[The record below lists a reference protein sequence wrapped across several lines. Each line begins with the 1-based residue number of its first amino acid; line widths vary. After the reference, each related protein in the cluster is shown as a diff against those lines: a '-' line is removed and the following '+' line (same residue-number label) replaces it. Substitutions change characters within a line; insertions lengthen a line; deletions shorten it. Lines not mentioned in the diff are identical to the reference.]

1 MVDRS
6 GPGLAGN
13 AGVTEVPGTA
23 GASGISVRQ
32 LTKTYGRFRAL
43 HRVDMDVAP
52 GSFLA
57 LFGPNGAGKST
68 LLGII
73 AGLVRPSRGQVFL
86 DGEEITKDRDENL
99 GKRIGALSY
108 QTYLYDE
115 LTVLENLRFY
125 GRLFGVENREERIRS
140 LLCTVGMKARSGS
153 PVRTLSRGM
162 RQRVALARALL
173 HDPDI
178 LLLDEPY
185 TGLDQDALVMLKTVL
200 AARKKTVL
208 LVTHDLVRGLESAD
222 RVAILNRGRL
232 VFDAETRD
240 LSASDFEQTYR
251 DHAV

>member
-1 MVDRS
+1 M
-6 GPGLAGN
+6 GN
-13 AGVTEVPGTA
+13 LSAP
-23 GASGISVRQ
+23 GISIRQ

-43 HRVDMDVAP
+43 HRVDMEVAP

-73 AGLVRPSRGQVFL
+73 AGLVRPSRGQVLL
-86 DGEEITKDRDENL
+86 DGDVITGDRDESL
-99 GKRIGALSY
+99 GERIGALSY

-115 LTVLENLRFY
+115 LTVRENLRFY
-125 GRLFGVENREERIRS
+125 GKLYGIKNSEERIEE
-140 LLCTVGMKARSGS
+140 LLRTVGMDARAGS

-173 HDPDI
+173 HDPDV

-185 TGLDQDALVMLKTVL
+185 SGLDQDALVMLKTIL
-200 AARKKTVL
+200 TARNKTIL
-208 LVTHDLVRGLESAD
+208 LVTHDLARGLESAD

-232 VFDAETRD
+232 VFEAGTRD
-240 LSASDFEQTYR
+240 LSRVDFEQAYR

>member
-1 MVDRS
+1 MGDRS
-6 GPGLAGN
+6 A
-13 AGVTEVPGTA
+13 AGVAGTPA
-23 GASGISVRQ
+23 TSGAHGVASAPGISVRQ

-43 HRVDMDVAP
+43 HRVDLEVAP

-125 GRLFGVENREERIRS
+125 GRLFGVEDREERIES
-140 LLCTVGMKARSGS
+140 LLSTVGMESRSGS

-185 TGLDQDALVMLKTVL
+185 SGLDQDAMVMLKTVL
-200 AARKKTVL
+200 TARNKTIL

-232 VFDAETRD
+232 VFEAEARE

>member
-1 MVDRS
+1 MADGS
-6 GPGLAGN
+6 IPGIG
-13 AGVTEVPGTA
+13 
-23 GASGISVRQ
+23 VRQ

-43 HRVDMDVAP
+43 HRVDLDVAP

-86 DGEEITKDRDENL
+86 NGEEITKDRDESL
-99 GKRIGALSY
+99 GQRIGVLSY

-125 GRLFGVENREERIRS
+125 GKLYGIDNHRERIEE
-140 LLCTVGMKARSGS
+140 LLGTVGMASRSGS

-185 TGLDQDALVMLKTVL
+185 SGLDQDALAILKTIL
-200 AARKKTVL
+200 AERNKTIL
-208 LVTHDLVRGLESAD
+208 LVTHDLARGLESAD

-232 VFDAETRD
+232 VFEAGTRG
-240 LSASDFEQTYR
+240 LSQVEFERIYR
-251 DHAV
+251 DHAS

>member
-6 GPGLAGN
+6 AP
-13 AGVTEVPGTA
+13 
-23 GASGISVRQ
+23 GISIRQ
-32 LTKTYGRFRAL
+32 LTKSYGRFRAL
-43 HRVDMDVAP
+43 NRVDMDVAP

-86 DGEEITKDRDENL
+86 DGDEITKDRDESL
-99 GKRIGALSY
+99 GRRIGVLSG

-125 GRLFGVENREERIRS
+125 GSLYDVDNRRERIEE
-140 LLCTVGMKARSGS
+140 LLHTVGMEGRSGS
-153 PVRTLSRGM
+153 SVRTLSRGM

-173 HDPDI
+173 HDPAL

-185 TGLDQDALVMLKTVL
+185 SGLDQEALVMLKTIL
-200 AARKKTVL
+200 AARDRTIL
-208 LVTHDLVRGLESAD
+208 LVTHDLVRGLEAAD

-232 VFDAETRD
+232 VFKAEASG
-240 LSASDFEQTYR
+240 LSPVELEQTYR
-251 DHAV
+251 DHAS

>member
-1 MVDRS
+1 MIDGSAPGVS
-6 GPGLAGN
+6 GTPGA
-13 AGVTEVPGTA
+13 P
-23 GASGISVRQ
+23 GISVRQ

-43 HRVDMDVAP
+43 HRVDVDVAP
-52 GSFLA
+52 GSFFS

-86 DGEEITKDRDENL
+86 DGDEITKDRDESL
-99 GKRIGALSY
+99 GKRIGALFGQS
-108 QTYLYDE
+108 YLYDE

-125 GRLFGVENREERIRS
+125 GNLHGIENREERIEE
-140 LLCTVGMKARSGS
+140 LLHTVGMEARSGS

-173 HDPDI
+173 HDPDV

-185 TGLDQDALVMLKTVL
+185 SGLDQDALTRLKTIL
-200 AARKKTVL
+200 TAKNKTIL
-208 LVTHDLVRGLESAD
+208 LVTHDLGRGLESAD

-232 VFDAETRD
+232 VFEAEASD
-240 LSASDFEQTYR
+240 LSPAELERTYR
-251 DHAV
+251 DHAL

>member
-1 MVDRS
+1 MGDLS
-6 GPGLAGN
+6 APA
-13 AGVTEVPGTA
+13 
-23 GASGISVRQ
+23 ISIRQ

-43 HRVDMDVAP
+43 HRVDMEVAP

-73 AGLVRPSRGQVFL
+73 AGLVRPSRGQVLL
-86 DGEEITKDRDENL
+86 DGDVITGDRDESL
-99 GKRIGALSY
+99 GERIGALSY

-115 LTVLENLRFY
+115 LTVRENLRFY
-125 GRLFGVENREERIRS
+125 GKLYGIKNGEERIEE
-140 LLCTVGMKARSGS
+140 LLRTVGMDARAGS

-173 HDPDI
+173 HDPDV

-185 TGLDQDALVMLKTVL
+185 SGLDQDALVMLKTIL
-200 AARKKTVL
+200 TARNKTIL
-208 LVTHDLVRGLESAD
+208 LVTHDLARGLESAD

-232 VFDAETRD
+232 VFEAGTRD
-240 LSASDFEQTYR
+240 LSRVDFEQAYR

>member
-1 MVDRS
+1 MVDGS
-6 GPGLAGN
+6 IPGIG
-13 AGVTEVPGTA
+13 
-23 GASGISVRQ
+23 VRQ

-43 HRVDMDVAP
+43 HRVDLDVAP

-86 DGEEITKDRDENL
+86 DGEEITKDRDESL
-99 GKRIGALSY
+99 GQRIGVLSY

-115 LTVLENLRFY
+115 LTALENLRFY
-125 GRLFGVENREERIRS
+125 GKLYGIENHRERIEE
-140 LLCTVGMKARSGS
+140 LLDTVGMASRSGS

-162 RQRVALARALL
+162 RQRVALARTLL

-178 LLLDEPY
+178 LLLDEPFS
-185 TGLDQDALVMLKTVL
+185 GLDQDALAILKTIL
-200 AARKKTVL
+200 AERNKTIL

-232 VFDAETRD
+232 AFEAGTRG
-240 LSASDFEQTYR
+240 LSQVEFERIYR
-251 DHAV
+251 DHAA

>member
-1 MVDRS
+1 MVDES
-6 GPGLAGN
+6 IPGIG
-13 AGVTEVPGTA
+13 
-23 GASGISVRQ
+23 VRQ

-43 HRVDMDVAP
+43 HRVDLDVAP

-73 AGLVRPSRGQVFL
+73 AGLVRPSHGQVFL
-86 DGEEITKDRDENL
+86 DGEEITKDRDESL
-99 GKRIGALSY
+99 GQRIGVLSY

-125 GRLFGVENREERIRS
+125 GKLYGIGNHRERIEE
-140 LLCTVGMKARSGS
+140 LLGTVGMASRSGS

-185 TGLDQDALVMLKTVL
+185 SGLDQDALGILKTIL
-200 AARKKTVL
+200 AERNKTIL
-208 LVTHDLVRGLESAD
+208 LVTHDLGRGLESAD

-232 VFDAETRD
+232 VFEAGTRG
-240 LSASDFEQTYR
+240 LSQVEFERIYR
-251 DHAV
+251 DHAS

>member
-1 MVDRS
+1 MGDLS
-6 GPGLAGN
+6 AP
-13 AGVTEVPGTA
+13 
-23 GASGISVRQ
+23 GISIRQ

-43 HRVDMDVAP
+43 HRVDMEVAP

-73 AGLVRPSRGQVFL
+73 AGLVRPSRGQVLL
-86 DGEEITKDRDENL
+86 DGDVITGDRDESL
-99 GKRIGALSY
+99 GERIGVLSY

-115 LTVLENLRFY
+115 LTVRENLRFY
-125 GRLFGVENREERIRS
+125 GKLYGIKNSEERIEE
-140 LLCTVGMKARSGS
+140 LLCTVGMDARAGS

-173 HDPDI
+173 HDPDV

-185 TGLDQDALVMLKTVL
+185 SGLDQDALVMLKTIL
-200 AARKKTVL
+200 TARNKTIL
-208 LVTHDLVRGLESAD
+208 LVTHDLARGLESAD

-232 VFDAETRD
+232 VFEAGTRD
-240 LSASDFEQTYR
+240 LSRVDFEQAYR

>member
-1 MVDRS
+1 MVDES
-6 GPGLAGN
+6 IPGIG
-13 AGVTEVPGTA
+13 
-23 GASGISVRQ
+23 VRQ

-43 HRVDMDVAP
+43 HRVDLDVAP

-86 DGEEITKDRDENL
+86 DGEEITKDRDESL
-99 GKRIGALSY
+99 GKRIGVLSY

-125 GRLFGVENREERIRS
+125 GKLYGIDNHRERIEE
-140 LLCTVGMKARSGS
+140 LLGTVGMASRSGS

-185 TGLDQDALVMLKTVL
+185 SGLDQDALAILKTIL
-200 AARKKTVL
+200 AERNKTIL
-208 LVTHDLVRGLESAD
+208 LVTHDLARGLESAD

-232 VFDAETRD
+232 VFEAGTPG
-240 LSASDFEQTYR
+240 LSQVEFERIYR
-251 DHAV
+251 DHAS

>member
-1 MVDRS
+1 MTDRS
-6 GPGLAGN
+6 AP
-13 AGVTEVPGTA
+13 
-23 GASGISVRQ
+23 GISIRQ

-68 LLGII
+68 LLGVI

-86 DGEEITKDRDENL
+86 DGDEITKDRDESL
-99 GKRIGALSY
+99 GRRIGVLSY

-115 LTVLENLRFY
+115 LTVRENLRFY
-125 GRLFGVENREERIRS
+125 GKLFGVENREERIEE
-140 LLCTVGMKARSGS
+140 LLRTVGMETRSGS

-185 TGLDQDALVMLKTVL
+185 SGLDQDALAMLKAIL
-200 AARKKTVL
+200 IERNKTIL
-208 LVTHDLVRGLESAD
+208 LVTHDLVRGMESAD
-222 RVAILNRGRL
+222 RVAILNRGSL
-232 VFDAETRD
+232 VFEAETRG
-240 LSASDFEQTYR
+240 LSQVEFERTYR

>member
-1 MVDRS
+1 M
-6 GPGLAGN
+6 GN
-13 AGVTEVPGTA
+13 LSAP
-23 GASGISVRQ
+23 GISIRQ

-43 HRVDMDVAP
+43 HRVDMEVAP

-73 AGLVRPSRGQVFL
+73 AGLVRPSRGQVLL
-86 DGEEITKDRDENL
+86 DGDEITGDRDESL
-99 GKRIGALSY
+99 GERIGALSY

-115 LTVLENLRFY
+115 LTVRENLRFY
-125 GRLFGVENREERIRS
+125 GKLYGIKNSEERIEE
-140 LLCTVGMKARSGS
+140 LLRTVGMDARAGS

-173 HDPDI
+173 HDPDV

-185 TGLDQDALVMLKTVL
+185 SGLDQDALVMLKTIL
-200 AARKKTVL
+200 TARNKTIL
-208 LVTHDLVRGLESAD
+208 LVTHDLARGLESAD

-232 VFDAETRD
+232 VFEAGTRD
-240 LSASDFEQTYR
+240 LSRVDFEQAYR

>member
-1 MVDRS
+1 MGDLS
-6 GPGLAGN
+6 AP
-13 AGVTEVPGTA
+13 
-23 GASGISVRQ
+23 GISIRQ

-43 HRVDMDVAP
+43 HRVDMEVAP

-73 AGLVRPSRGQVFL
+73 AGLVRPSRGQVLL
-86 DGEEITKDRDENL
+86 DGDVITGDRDESL
-99 GKRIGALSY
+99 GERIGVLSY

-115 LTVLENLRFY
+115 LTVRENLRFY
-125 GRLFGVENREERIRS
+125 GKLYGIKNSEERIEE
-140 LLCTVGMKARSGS
+140 LLRTVGMDARAGS

-173 HDPDI
+173 HDPDV

-185 TGLDQDALVMLKTVL
+185 SGLDQDALVMLKTIL
-200 AARKKTVL
+200 TARNKTIL
-208 LVTHDLVRGLESAD
+208 LVTHDLARGLESAD

-232 VFDAETRD
+232 VFEAGTRD
-240 LSASDFEQTYR
+240 LSRVDFEQAYR

>member
-1 MVDRS
+1 MGDLS
-6 GPGLAGN
+6 APA
-13 AGVTEVPGTA
+13 
-23 GASGISVRQ
+23 ISIRQ

-43 HRVDMDVAP
+43 HRVDMEVAP

-73 AGLVRPSRGQVFL
+73 AGLVRPSRGQVLL
-86 DGEEITKDRDENL
+86 DGDVITGDRDESL
-99 GKRIGALSY
+99 GERIGVLSY

-115 LTVLENLRFY
+115 LTVRENLRFY
-125 GRLFGVENREERIRS
+125 GKLYGIKNSEERIEE
-140 LLCTVGMKARSGS
+140 LLRTVGMDARAGS

-173 HDPDI
+173 HDPDV

-185 TGLDQDALVMLKTVL
+185 SGLDQDALVMLKTIL
-200 AARKKTVL
+200 TARNKTIL
-208 LVTHDLVRGLESAD
+208 LVTHDLARGLESAD

-232 VFDAETRD
+232 VFEAGTRD
-240 LSASDFEQTYR
+240 LSRVDFEQAYR

>member
-6 GPGLAGN
+6 AP
-13 AGVTEVPGTA
+13 
-23 GASGISVRQ
+23 GISIRQ
-32 LTKTYGRFRAL
+32 LTKSYGRFRAL
-43 HRVDMDVAP
+43 NRVDMDVAP

-86 DGEEITKDRDENL
+86 DGDEITKDRDESL
-99 GKRIGALSY
+99 GRRIGVLSG

-125 GRLFGVENREERIRS
+125 GNLYDVDNRRERIEE
-140 LLCTVGMKARSGS
+140 LLYTVGMEGRSGS

-173 HDPDI
+173 HDPAV

-185 TGLDQDALVMLKTVL
+185 SGLDQEALVMLKTIL
-200 AARKKTVL
+200 AARDRTIL
-208 LVTHDLVRGLESAD
+208 LVTHDLVRGLEAAD

-232 VFDAETRD
+232 VFKAEASG
-240 LSASDFEQTYR
+240 LSPVELEQTYR
-251 DHAV
+251 DHAS

>member
-1 MVDRS
+1 MGDRS
-6 GPGLAGN
+6 AP
-13 AGVTEVPGTA
+13 
-23 GASGISVRQ
+23 GISIRQ
-32 LTKTYGRFRAL
+32 LTKSYGRFRAL

-73 AGLVRPSRGQVFL
+73 AGLVRPSRGEVFL
-86 DGEEITKDRDENL
+86 DGEEITKDRDEDL
-99 GKRIGALSY
+99 GKRIGVLSF

-125 GRLFGVENREERIRS
+125 GRLFGVENREERIGS
-140 LLCTVGMKARSGS
+140 LLSTVGMEARSGS

-185 TGLDQDALVMLKTVL
+185 SGLDQDAMVMLKTVL
-200 AARKKTVL
+200 ATRNKTVL

-222 RVAILNRGRL
+222 RVAILNHGRL
-232 VFDAETRD
+232 VFEAEASQ
-240 LSASDFEQTYR
+240 LSTSDFEQTYR

>member
-6 GPGLAGN
+6 AP
-13 AGVTEVPGTA
+13 
-23 GASGISVRQ
+23 GISIRQ
-32 LTKTYGRFRAL
+32 LTKSYGRFRAL
-43 HRVDMDVAP
+43 NRVDMDVAP

-86 DGEEITKDRDENL
+86 DGDEITKDRDESL
-99 GKRIGALSY
+99 GRRIGVLSG

-125 GRLFGVENREERIRS
+125 GNLYDVDNRRERIEE
-140 LLCTVGMKARSGS
+140 LLHTVGMEGRSGS

-173 HDPDI
+173 HDPAV

-185 TGLDQDALVMLKTVL
+185 SGLDQEALVMLKTIL
-200 AARKKTVL
+200 AARDRTIL
-208 LVTHDLVRGLESAD
+208 LVTHDLVRGLEAAD

-232 VFDAETRD
+232 VFKAEASG
-240 LSASDFEQTYR
+240 LSPVELEQTYR
-251 DHAV
+251 DYAS

>member
-1 MVDRS
+1 MGDRAA
-6 GPGLAGN
+6 P
-13 AGVTEVPGTA
+13 
-23 GASGISVRQ
+23 GISIRQ

-43 HRVDMDVAP
+43 HRVDMDLAP
-52 GSFLA
+52 GSFLS

-86 DGEEITKDRDENL
+86 DGDEITKDRDESL

-125 GRLFGVENREERIRS
+125 GNLYRIENRKERIEE
-140 LLCTVGMKARSGS
+140 LLHTVGMDARSGS

-185 TGLDQDALVMLKTVL
+185 AGLDQDALVMLKTIL
-200 AARKKTVL
+200 AARNKTIL
-208 LVTHDLVRGLESAD
+208 LVTHDLARGLESAD

-232 VFDAETRD
+232 VFEAAAGG
-240 LSASDFEQTYR
+240 LSPVELERTYR
-251 DHAV
+251 EHAA

>member
-1 MVDRS
+1 MGDRS
-6 GPGLAGN
+6 A
-13 AGVTEVPGTA
+13 AGVAGTPAASGAHGVA
-23 GASGISVRQ
+23 GAPGISVRQ

-43 HRVDMDVAP
+43 HRVDLEVAP

-125 GRLFGVENREERIRS
+125 GRLFGVEDREERIES
-140 LLCTVGMKARSGS
+140 LLSTVGMESRSGS

-185 TGLDQDALVMLKTVL
+185 SGLDQDAMVMLKTVL
-200 AARKKTVL
+200 TARNKTIL

-222 RVAILNRGRL
+222 RVAILNHGRL
-232 VFDAETRD
+232 VFEAETSE
-240 LSASDFEQTYR
+240 LSTSDFEQTYR

>member
-6 GPGLAGN
+6 AP
-13 AGVTEVPGTA
+13 
-23 GASGISVRQ
+23 GISIRQ
-32 LTKTYGRFRAL
+32 LTKTFGRFRAL
-43 HRVDMDVAP
+43 HRVDMEVAP
-52 GSFLA
+52 GSSLA

-86 DGEEITKDRDENL
+86 DGDEITKDRDESL
-99 GKRIGALSY
+99 GKRIGALSC
-108 QTYLYDE
+108 QTYLYDD

-125 GRLFGVENREERIRS
+125 GNLYRIEHRKERIEE
-140 LLCTVGMKARSGS
+140 LLRTVGMEARAGS

-162 RQRVALARALL
+162 NQRVALARALL

-185 TGLDQDALVMLKTVL
+185 SGLDQDALSMLKTTL
-200 AARKKTVL
+200 AERNKTIL

-232 VFDAETRD
+232 VFEAESSD
-240 LSASDFEQTYR
+240 LSPGELERAYR
-251 DHAV
+251 DHAS

>member
-1 MVDRS
+1 MADGS
-6 GPGLAGN
+6 IPGIG
-13 AGVTEVPGTA
+13 
-23 GASGISVRQ
+23 VRQ

-43 HRVDMDVAP
+43 HRVDLDVAP

-86 DGEEITKDRDENL
+86 NGEEITKDRDESL
-99 GKRIGALSY
+99 GQRIGVLSY

-125 GRLFGVENREERIRS
+125 GKLYGIDNHRERIEE
-140 LLCTVGMKARSGS
+140 LLGTVGMASRSGS

-173 HDPDI
+173 HDPDV

-185 TGLDQDALVMLKTVL
+185 SGLDQDALAILKTIL
-200 AARKKTVL
+200 AGRNKTIL
-208 LVTHDLVRGLESAD
+208 LVTHDLARGLESAD

-232 VFDAETRD
+232 VFEAGTRG
-240 LSASDFEQTYR
+240 LSQVEFERIYR
-251 DHAV
+251 DHAS

>member
-6 GPGLAGN
+6 AP
-13 AGVTEVPGTA
+13 
-23 GASGISVRQ
+23 GISIRQ
-32 LTKTYGRFRAL
+32 LTKSYGRFRAL
-43 HRVDMDVAP
+43 NRVDMDVAP

-86 DGEEITKDRDENL
+86 DGDEITKDRDESL
-99 GKRIGALSY
+99 GRRIGVLSG

-125 GRLFGVENREERIRS
+125 GSLYDVDNRRERIEE
-140 LLCTVGMKARSGS
+140 LLHTVGMEGRSGS

-173 HDPDI
+173 HDPAV

-185 TGLDQDALVMLKTVL
+185 SGLDQEALVMLKTIL
-200 AARKKTVL
+200 AARDRTIL
-208 LVTHDLVRGLESAD
+208 LVTHDLVRGLEAAD

-232 VFDAETRD
+232 VFKAEASG
-240 LSASDFEQTYR
+240 LSPVELEQTYR
-251 DHAV
+251 DHAS

>member
-1 MVDRS
+1 MGDRS
-6 GPGLAGN
+6 AP
-13 AGVTEVPGTA
+13 
-23 GASGISVRQ
+23 GISIRQ

-43 HRVDMDVAP
+43 HRVDMEVAP

-68 LLGII
+68 LLGVI
-73 AGLVRPSRGQVFL
+73 AGLVRPSRGQVLL
-86 DGEEITKDRDENL
+86 DGDEITGDRDESL
-99 GKRIGALSY
+99 GERIGVLSY

-115 LTVLENLRFY
+115 LTVRENMRFY
-125 GRLFGVENREERIRS
+125 GKLYGIKNSEERIEE
-140 LLCTVGMKARSGS
+140 LLRTVGMDARAGS

-173 HDPDI
+173 HDPDV

-185 TGLDQDALVMLKTVL
+185 SGLDQDALVMLKTIL
-200 AARKKTVL
+200 TARNKTIL
-208 LVTHDLVRGLESAD
+208 LVTHDLARGLESAD

-232 VFDAETRD
+232 VFEAGTRD
-240 LSASDFEQTYR
+240 LSRVDFEQAYR

>member
-1 MVDRS
+1 MVDGS
-6 GPGLAGN
+6 IPGIG
-13 AGVTEVPGTA
+13 
-23 GASGISVRQ
+23 VRQ

-43 HRVDMDVAP
+43 HRVDLDVAP

-86 DGEEITKDRDENL
+86 DGEEITKDRDESL
-99 GKRIGALSY
+99 GQRIGVLSY

-125 GRLFGVENREERIRS
+125 GKLYGIDNHRERIEE
-140 LLCTVGMKARSGS
+140 LLDTVGMASRSGS

-185 TGLDQDALVMLKTVL
+185 SGLDQDALAILKTIL
-200 AARKKTVL
+200 AERNKTIL
-208 LVTHDLVRGLESAD
+208 LVTHDLARGLESAD

-232 VFDAETRD
+232 VFEAGTCG
-240 LSASDFEQTYR
+240 LSQVEFERIYR
-251 DHAV
+251 DHAS

>member
-1 MVDRS
+1 MGDRS
-6 GPGLAGN
+6 AP
-13 AGVTEVPGTA
+13 
-23 GASGISVRQ
+23 GISIRQ

-43 HRVDMDVAP
+43 HRVDMEVAP

-68 LLGII
+68 LLGVI
-73 AGLVRPSRGQVFL
+73 AGLVRPSRGQVLL
-86 DGEEITKDRDENL
+86 DGDEITGDRDESL
-99 GKRIGALSY
+99 GERIGVLSY

-115 LTVLENLRFY
+115 LTVRENMRFY
-125 GRLFGVENREERIRS
+125 GKLYGIKNGEERIEA
-140 LLCTVGMKARSGS
+140 LLRTVGMDARAGS

-173 HDPDI
+173 HDPDV

-185 TGLDQDALVMLKTVL
+185 SGLDQDALVMLKTIL
-200 AARKKTVL
+200 TARNKTIL
-208 LVTHDLVRGLESAD
+208 LVTHDLARGLESAD

-232 VFDAETRD
+232 VFEAGTRD
-240 LSASDFEQTYR
+240 LSRVDFEQAYR

>member
-1 MVDRS
+1 MIDGSAPGVS
-6 GPGLAGN
+6 GTPGA
-13 AGVTEVPGTA
+13 P
-23 GASGISVRQ
+23 GISVRQ

-43 HRVDMDVAP
+43 HRVDVDVAP
-52 GSFLA
+52 GSFFS

-86 DGEEITKDRDENL
+86 DGDEITKDRDESL
-99 GKRIGALSY
+99 GKRIGALFGQS
-108 QTYLYDE
+108 YLYDE

-125 GRLFGVENREERIRS
+125 GNLHGIENREERIEE
-140 LLCTVGMKARSGS
+140 LLRVVGMEARSGS

-173 HDPDI
+173 HDPDV

-185 TGLDQDALVMLKTVL
+185 SGLDQDALTRLKTIL
-200 AARKKTVL
+200 TAKNKTIL
-208 LVTHDLVRGLESAD
+208 LVTHDLGRGLESAD

-232 VFDAETRD
+232 VFEAEASD
-240 LSASDFEQTYR
+240 LSPAELERTYR
-251 DHAV
+251 DHAL

>member
-1 MVDRS
+1 MGDRS
-6 GPGLAGN
+6 AP
-13 AGVTEVPGTA
+13 
-23 GASGISVRQ
+23 GISIRQ

-43 HRVDMDVAP
+43 HRVDMEVAP

-73 AGLVRPSRGQVFL
+73 AGLVRPSRGQVLL
-86 DGEEITKDRDENL
+86 DGDVITGDRDESL
-99 GKRIGALSY
+99 GERIGALSY

-115 LTVLENLRFY
+115 LTVRENLRFY
-125 GRLFGVENREERIRS
+125 GKLYGIKNGEERIEE
-140 LLCTVGMKARSGS
+140 LLRTVGMDARAGS

-173 HDPDI
+173 HDPDV

-185 TGLDQDALVMLKTVL
+185 SGLDQDALVMLKTIL
-200 AARKKTVL
+200 TARNKTIL
-208 LVTHDLVRGLESAD
+208 LVTHDLARGLESAD

-232 VFDAETRD
+232 VFEAGTRD
-240 LSASDFEQTYR
+240 LSRVDFEQAYR

>member
-1 MVDRS
+1 MGNGS
-6 GPGLAGN
+6 IPGIG
-13 AGVTEVPGTA
+13 
-23 GASGISVRQ
+23 VRQ

-43 HRVDMDVAP
+43 HRVDLDVAP

-86 DGEEITKDRDENL
+86 DGEEITKDRDESL
-99 GKRIGALSY
+99 GQRIGVLSY

-125 GRLFGVENREERIRS
+125 GKLYGIDNHRERIEE
-140 LLCTVGMKARSGS
+140 LLDTVGMASRSGS

-185 TGLDQDALVMLKTVL
+185 SGLDQDALAILKTIL
-200 AARKKTVL
+200 AERNKTIL
-208 LVTHDLVRGLESAD
+208 LVTHDLARGLESAD

-232 VFDAETRD
+232 VFESGTRD
-240 LSASDFEQTYR
+240 LSQVEFERIYR
-251 DHAV
+251 DHAS

>member
-1 MVDRS
+1 MGDLS
-6 GPGLAGN
+6 AP
-13 AGVTEVPGTA
+13 
-23 GASGISVRQ
+23 GISIRQ

-43 HRVDMDVAP
+43 HRVDMEVAP

-73 AGLVRPSRGQVFL
+73 AGLVRPSRGQVLL
-86 DGEEITKDRDENL
+86 DGDVITGDRDESL
-99 GKRIGALSY
+99 GERIGVLSY

-115 LTVLENLRFY
+115 LTVRENLRFY
-125 GRLFGVENREERIRS
+125 GKLYGIKNSEERIEE
-140 LLCTVGMKARSGS
+140 LLRTVGMDARAGS

-173 HDPDI
+173 HDPDV

-185 TGLDQDALVMLKTVL
+185 SGLDQDALVMLKTIL
-200 AARKKTVL
+200 TARNKTIL
-208 LVTHDLVRGLESAD
+208 LVTHDLARGLESAD

-232 VFDAETRD
+232 VFEAGTRD
-240 LSASDFEQTYR
+240 LSRIDFEQAYR

>member
-1 MVDRS
+1 MGDRS
-6 GPGLAGN
+6 GPG
-13 AGVTEVPGTA
+13 
-23 GASGISVRQ
+23 ISIRQ

-43 HRVDMDVAP
+43 HRVDLDVAP

-73 AGLVRPSRGQVFL
+73 AGLVRPSRGQVLL
-86 DGEEITKDRDENL
+86 DGDDISTDRDESL
-99 GKRIGALSY
+99 GKRIGVLSY

-115 LTVLENLRFY
+115 LTVQENLRFY
-125 GRLFGVENREERIRS
+125 GNLYGIENRGDRIDE
-140 LLCTVGMKARSGS
+140 LLNTVGMDVRAAS

-173 HDPDI
+173 HEPDI

-185 TGLDQDALVMLKTVL
+185 SGLDQDALVMLKTIL
-200 AARKKTVL
+200 TARNKTIL
-208 LVTHDLVRGLESAD
+208 LVTHDLVRGMEAAD

-232 VFDAETRD
+232 VFEAETGD
-240 LSASDFEQTYR
+240 LSPVDFEKTYR

>member
-1 MVDRS
+1 MGDLS
-6 GPGLAGN
+6 AP
-13 AGVTEVPGTA
+13 
-23 GASGISVRQ
+23 GISIRQ

-43 HRVDMDVAP
+43 HRVDMEVAP

-73 AGLVRPSRGQVFL
+73 AGLVRPSRGQVLL
-86 DGEEITKDRDENL
+86 DGDVITGDRDESL
-99 GKRIGALSY
+99 GERIGALSY

-115 LTVLENLRFY
+115 LTVRENLRFY
-125 GRLFGVENREERIRS
+125 GKLYGIKNGEERIEE
-140 LLCTVGMKARSGS
+140 LLRTVGMDARAGS

-173 HDPDI
+173 HDPDV

-185 TGLDQDALVMLKTVL
+185 SGLDQDALVMLKTIL
-200 AARKKTVL
+200 TARNKTIL
-208 LVTHDLVRGLESAD
+208 LVTHDLARGLESAD

-232 VFDAETRD
+232 VFEAGTRD
-240 LSASDFEQTYR
+240 LSRVDFEQAYR

>member
-1 MVDRS
+1 MGDRS
-6 GPGLAGN
+6 AP
-13 AGVTEVPGTA
+13 
-23 GASGISVRQ
+23 GISIRQ

-43 HRVDMDVAP
+43 HRVDMEVAP

-73 AGLVRPSRGQVFL
+73 AGLVRPSRGQVLL
-86 DGEEITKDRDENL
+86 DGDEITGDRDESL
-99 GKRIGALSY
+99 GERIGALSY

-115 LTVLENLRFY
+115 LTVRENLRFY
-125 GRLFGVENREERIRS
+125 GKLYGIKNSEERIEE
-140 LLCTVGMKARSGS
+140 LLRTVGMDARAGS

-173 HDPDI
+173 HDPDV

-185 TGLDQDALVMLKTVL
+185 SGLDQDALVMLKTIL
-200 AARKKTVL
+200 TARNKTIL
-208 LVTHDLVRGLESAD
+208 LVTHDLARGLESAD

-232 VFDAETRD
+232 VFEAGTRD
-240 LSASDFEQTYR
+240 LSRVDFEQAYR